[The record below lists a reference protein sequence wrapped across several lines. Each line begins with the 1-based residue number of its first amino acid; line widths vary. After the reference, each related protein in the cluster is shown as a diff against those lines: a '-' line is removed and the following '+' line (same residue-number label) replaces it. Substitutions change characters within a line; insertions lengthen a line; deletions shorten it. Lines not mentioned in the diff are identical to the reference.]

1 MNEWMMKEKNKRM
14 NMWMKGLVSEYTG
27 KWMNE
32 WLKKRIKGWKGEWK
46 V

>member
-1 MNEWMMKEKNKRM
+1 MKR
-14 NMWMKGLVSEYTG
+14 WMKGLVSEYTG

-46 V
+46 I